1 MPSYNLRYRKYKV
14 MTNFIKPIMYYP
26 AILDDLLES
35 SEEGKDEFKE
45 EIIEEEDDINEELN
59 DSKAMLNNLL
69 LDLTKI
75 RRNAKRKLERWVKD
89 NKGYINDL
97 QQEDKTEILHFIGDK
112 YYKK

>member
-1 MPSYNLRYRKYKV
+1 MYRKNKV
-14 MTNFIKPIMYYP
+14 MTNFIKPITYP
-26 AILDDLLES
+26 PVLDSLLDSS
-35 SEEGKDEFKE
+35 SEEEKEIVE
-45 EIIEEEDDINEELN
+45 EIVEEDDINEELS
-59 DSKAMLNNLL
+59 DSKAMMNNLL

-97 QQEDKTEILHFIGDK
+97 QHEDKTEILHYIGER

>member
-1 MPSYNLRYRKYKV
+1 MPSYNLRYRQNKV
-14 MTNFIKPIMYYP
+14 ITRFIRPITYP
-26 AILDDLLES
+26 PLLDSLLES
-35 SEEGKDEFKE
+35 SSEEEKDEVKE
-45 EIIEEEDDINEELN
+45 IEEEDDINEELS

-97 QQEDKTEILHFIGDK
+97 QHDDKTEILHYIGER
-112 YYKK
+112 YYKKK